1 MSQIYFELASILKNR
16 SFNFRGFTHL
26 LIPDFLFSD
35 IVLALVL
42 FGLMIIVFIG
52 YEIYARKKK
61 LDKRYLFLST

>member
-1 MSQIYFELASILKNR
+1 MENKFHWFEN
-16 SFNFRGFTHL
+16 GL
-26 LIPDFLFSD
+26 LIPDFSFPD

-61 LDKRYLFLST
+61 LDKRYLILSN